1 MTASTVLL
9 LILSAFAAL
18 GLSFYQYLFKA
29 KKKGRLHFF
38 LAFLRFTTLF
48 SIFLL
53 LINPVVTRKDLEVVK
68 TPLPVIVDNS
78 QSVKELGQDSIAK
91 LLSQKIAAN
100 NSLKDKYEVQA
111 YRFSDGF
118 DSNDTLDFKGKQ
130 THIDNVAQN
139 LKQLYRNQN
148 YPVVMLTDGN
158 QTIGNDYIY
167 SFRENTSVYP
177 LVMGDTITH
186 LDLRVSQVNVNK
198 YAFLK
203 NKFPVEVFLQYSGNK
218 TVNTAF
224 SIMQGNSVLH
234 RQNITFGKDKK
245 AASVSVLLNADKVG
259 VHTYKAVIS
268 SAENEKNKYNNI
280 KNFAVEVIDQRSEVA
295 LVSAINHPDLG
306 ALKRAIETN
315 QQRKVSILKPNEVK
329 SLQDYN
335 VLILYQPD
343 TSFKTLIEQNKNA
356 GLNTLTITGLST
368 DFNLLNQSQ
377 SLLDFRLSSQKEDY
391 LADYVTGF
399 NSFAIDNIGFEQ
411 FPPLQNPYGT
421 ITVKGNANTLL
432 QSRIR
437 NVQINS
443 PLMVFSESGASRSAF
458 ILGENIWK
466 WRMESY
472 LNSKSFEQFD
482 IFIDK
487 TIQYLASNSK
497 RKSLVVNH
505 ESFYNS
511 GETIEIAAQYFN
523 KNYEFEEN
531 ARLTL
536 QLKNKKTNASKT
548 YDFLKGS
555 GEYKVNLNGIDAGLY
570 SFTVTESTYK
580 TSYSG
585 SFEVLD
591 FEIEK
596 QFVNPDLTRLKQLT
610 ANTNGAV
617 YYPNTVDK
625 LIDFLANNEDYKA
638 TQKEIIKKSPLID
651 WVWLL
656 VILATTLAA
665 EWFVRKYNGLL

>member
-1 MTASTVLL
+1 MTASTILL
-9 LILSAFAAL
+9 LVLSAFAAL
-18 GLSFYQYLFKA
+18 GLSFYQYLFRA
-29 KKKGRLHFF
+29 KKKGRLFFF
-38 LAFLRFTTLF
+38 LAFLRFIAFF

-53 LINPVVTRKDLEVVK
+53 LINPVITTKALETVK
-68 TPLPVIVDNS
+68 TPLPVLVDNS
-78 QSVKELGQDSIAK
+78 QSIKELGQDSIAK
-91 LLSQKIAAN
+91 MLSEKIAGNKA
-100 NSLKDKYEVQA
+100 LKEKYDVQLYTFA
-111 YRFSDGF
+111 EGF
-118 DSNDTLDFKGKQ
+118 ESGKVPDFKGKQ
-130 THIDNVAQN
+130 THIDQAAQN
-139 LKQLYRNQN
+139 LKQLYRNTS
-148 YPVVMLTDGN
+148 YPVVLLTDGN

-167 SFRENTSVYP
+167 SFRENTTVYP
-177 LVMGDTITH
+177 LIVGDTTTF

-203 NKFPVEVFLQYSGNK
+203 NKFPVEVFLQYNGNK
-218 TVNTAF
+218 TVNAVF
-224 SIMQGNSVLH
+224 NIMQGSSVLH
-234 RQNITFGKDKK
+234 KQAITFSKDKK
-245 AASVSVLLNADKVG
+245 AASLSLLLNADKVG
-259 VHTYKAVIS
+259 VHTYRAVIS
-268 SAENEKNKYNNI
+268 SAEAEKNKYNNI

-295 LVSAINHPDLG
+295 LVSSINHPDLG

-315 QQRKVSILKPNEVK
+315 QQRKVTILKPNEVK

-343 TSFKTLIEQNKNA
+343 ASFKTIIEQNKNA

-368 DFNLLNQSQ
+368 DFNLLNQTQNILGFKMTSQ
-377 SLLDFRLSSQKEDY
+377 SEDY
-391 LADYVTGF
+391 LADFETGF

-411 FPPLQNPYGT
+411 FPPLENPFGT
-421 ITVKGNANTLL
+421 VTVKANANTLL
-432 QSRIR
+432 QARIR
-437 NVQINS
+437 NVKIES
-443 PLMVFSESGASRSAF
+443 PLMVFSETGPSRNAF

-466 WRMESY
+466 WRLETH
-472 LNSKSFEQFD
+472 LTTKSFEQFD

-511 GETIEIAAQYFN
+511 GEVISVTAQYFN
-523 KNYEFEEN
+523 KNYEFDEN
-531 ARLTL
+531 ASLTIR
-536 QLKNKKTNASKT
+536 LKNKKNNSTKT

-555 GEYKVNLNGIDAGLY
+555 GEYKVNLDGLDAGMY
-570 SFTVTESTYK
+570 SFTVSENTSK
-580 TSYSG
+580 TSYNG

-596 QFVNPDLTRLKQLT
+596 QFVNPDLTRLQQVA

-617 YYPNTVDK
+617 YYPDSADK
-625 LIDFLANNEDYKA
+625 LIDFLVKNENYKA
-638 TQKEIIKKSPLID
+638 VQKEITKKSPLID

-656 VILATTLAA
+656 VLLAVTLAT

>member
-38 LAFLRFTTLF
+38 LAFLRFVTLF

-53 LINPVVTRKDLEVVK
+53 LINPVVTRKDLEIVK
-68 TPLPVIVDNS
+68 TPLPVIIDNS

-91 LLSQKIAAN
+91 LLLQKIAS
-100 NSLKDKYEVQA
+100 NSNLKEKYDVQA

-139 LKQLYRNQN
+139 LKQLYRNQS

-177 LVMGDTITH
+177 VVLGDTVTH

-218 TVNTAF
+218 TVNAAF

-234 RQNITFGKDKK
+234 KQNITFSKDKK
-245 AASVSVLLNADKVG
+245 AASVSILLSADKVG

-343 TSFKTLIEQNKNA
+343 ASFKTLIEQNKNA

-368 DFNLLNQSQ
+368 DFNLLNQTQ
-377 SLLDFRLSSQKEDY
+377 SLLDFRLSSQREDY
-391 LADYVTGF
+391 LADYMTGF

-421 ITVKGNANTLL
+421 IAVKGNANTLL

-437 NVQINS
+437 NVQMDS
-443 PLMVFSESGASRSAF
+443 PLMVFSESGVSRSAF

-482 IFIDK
+482 IFVDK

-511 GETIEIAAQYFN
+511 GEVIEITAQYFN
-523 KNYEFEEN
+523 KNYEFDDN

-536 QLKNKKTNASKT
+536 HLKNKKTNASKA
-548 YDFLKGS
+548 YDFLKGT
-555 GEYKVNLNGIDAGLY
+555 GEYKVNLNGIDPGLY
-570 SFTVTESTYK
+570 SFTVTEGTSK

-596 QFVNPDLTRLKQLT
+596 QFVNPDLTRLKQL
-610 ANTNGAV
+610 AINTNGAV
-617 YYPNTVDK
+617 HYSETVDK
-625 LIDFLANNEDYKA
+625 LIEFLSGNEDYKA

-656 VILATTLAA
+656 VILAITLAA